1 MVPVKT
7 NSNWLP
13 SIFNDFFENEWL
25 AKTGVTAPAINVIEN
40 DKDYKVEMAAPGMT
54 KDDFKVN
61 VDENNNL
68 TICMEKKEEKKE
80 EKKDK
85 KYLRREFSYS
95 KFQQTIL
102 LPENVEK
109 DKISAKVEHGILSIE
124 IPKMKEE
131 ERQKTFKAIEVKLFQ
146 IWNVVRSDRLFL
158 FGKAVRPLTDTSGTG
173 NRHNR

>member
-61 VDENNNL
+61 VDENNNHG
-68 TICMEKKEEKKE
+68 KE
-80 EKKDK
+80 
-85 KYLRREFSYS
+85 RRE
-95 KFQQTIL
+95 
-102 LPENVEK
+102 E
-109 DKISAKVEHGILSIE
+109 GG
-124 IPKMKEE
+124 E
-131 ERQKTFKAIEVKLFQ
+131 ERQEVSPPRILIFQ
-146 IWNVVRSDRLFL
+146 VPADHP
-158 FGKAVRPLTDTSGTG
+158 AA
-173 NRHNR
+173 

>member
-68 TICMEKKEEKKE
+68 TICMEKKEK
-80 EKKDK
+80 
-85 KYLRREFSYS
+85 RRKTRS
-95 KFQQTIL
+95 
-102 LPENVEK
+102 
-109 DKISAKVEHGILSIE
+109 ISAANSH
-124 IPKMKEE
+124 IPSSSRPSCCLKMW
-131 ERQKTFKAIEVKLFQ
+131 RRIRSPQKSNTGFC
-146 IWNVVRSDRLFL
+146 
-158 FGKAVRPLTDTSGTG
+158 PLKS
-173 NRHNR
+173 RK

>member
-68 TICMEKKEEKKE
+68 HNKNRIT
-80 EKKDK
+80 
-85 KYLRREFSYS
+85 
-95 KFQQTIL
+95 
-102 LPENVEK
+102 
-109 DKISAKVEHGILSIE
+109 KISDALSLMNKSRDE
-124 IPKMKEE
+124 D
-131 ERQKTFKAIEVKLFQ
+131 KANGGGGNPNLEDNSDITKPS
-146 IWNVVRSDRLFL
+146 VRY
-158 FGKAVRPLTDTSGTG
+158 DT
-173 NRHNR
+173 